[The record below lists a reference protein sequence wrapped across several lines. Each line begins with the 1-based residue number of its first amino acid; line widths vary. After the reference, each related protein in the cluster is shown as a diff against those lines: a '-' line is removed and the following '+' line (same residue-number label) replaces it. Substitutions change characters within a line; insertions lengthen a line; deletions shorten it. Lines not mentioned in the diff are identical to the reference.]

1 VQSLVSKKG
10 KRCFDFSYSAKLD
23 NIELIKEREGLKYNV
38 TVALYIRPKYDKP
51 KRNKDEEDIDLFDD
65 FEDEDSD
72 GDSEFYASASSNDI
86 GQAISIAFEKAYLA
100 VDNLKRL
107 ADEACKNNLRIGL
120 EDNDIS
126 VKGVTIYALDKTVRL
141 SGEDYI
147 VSEEDYDPGDDY
159 QIFIDDQIVD
169 VKSVDYL
176 NSLIDLLME
185 NMDQLLRIRNLR
197 KRAS

>member
-1 VQSLVSKKG
+1 VQGLVSK

-23 NIELIKEREGLKYNV
+23 SIELIKEKEGLKYNV

-65 FEDEDSD
+65 FEDSDS
-72 GDSEFYASASSNDI
+72 DSEFYASASSNDI

-120 EDNDIS
+120 EDNNIS
-126 VKGVTIYALDKTVRL
+126 VKGVTLYALDKTVSL
-141 SGEDYI
+141 SKEDYI
-147 VSEEDYDPGDDY
+147 VSEEDYDPSDDY
-159 QIFIDDQIVD
+159 QIFIEDQIVD

-176 NSLIDLLME
+176 NSLIDLLIE

>member
-1 VQSLVSKKG
+1 MQGLVSK

-23 NIELIKEREGLKYNV
+23 SIELIKEKEGLKYNV

-65 FEDEDSD
+65 FEDSDS
-72 GDSEFYASASSNDI
+72 DSEFYASASSNDI

-107 ADEACKNNLRIGL
+107 ADEACKNNLRIDL
-120 EDNDIS
+120 EDNNIS
-126 VKGVTIYALDKTVRL
+126 VKGVTLYALDKTVSL
-141 SGEDYI
+141 SKEDYI
-147 VSEEDYDPGDDY
+147 VSEEDYDPSDDY
-159 QIFIDDQIVD
+159 QIFIEDQIVD

-176 NSLIDLLME
+176 NSLIDLLIE